1 MQATSGLQVGHCTE
15 FHYCDLLRKHSI
27 LVSRV
32 CINQVQVDASLTRG
46 PFASMPEQMDLVH
59 TRQLTVGSS
68 LLCLPVFVV
77 LAVQRFGS
85 FCRSFAPG
93 CYLTSSRS
101 KCELKRNVFLF
112 FLNPFL
118 AIMPQTCAQACR
130 LESMVVRGTPLAQ
143 DTVYLRTSFVIPQIS
158 STSALVALSLF
169 GGEHR
174 CNRC

>member
-1 MQATSGLQVGHCTE
+1 
-15 FHYCDLLRKHSI
+15 
-27 LVSRV
+27 
-32 CINQVQVDASLTRG
+32 
-46 PFASMPEQMDLVH
+46 MPEQMDLFH
-59 TRQLTVGSS
+59 TGQLTVGSS

-77 LAVQRFGS
+77 LAVQRLLKLLS
-85 FCRSFAPG
+85 KLC
-93 CYLTSSRS
+93 SRMLS
-101 KCELKRNVFLF
+101 YIQQIKCEMKRNVFF
-112 FLNPFL
+112 YPFL
-118 AIMPQTCAQACR
+118 AIMPQTCAQACT